1 MKIIH
6 ITASYKPAYV
16 YGGPIQSVA
25 KLCEALTVFSD
36 RRIAAGEDKTAIHDL
51 KVLTTTANGIEE
63 LQVNT
68 DTPILIDNVAV
79 SYFKRWTKD
88 HSHFSPQLLLKLRK
102 EILQSQNSKL
112 IIHIHSWW
120 NLVSVLSCLVAKWYK
135 IPVVLS
141 PRGMLT
147 TYTFGNRNSF
157 FKRCIHKV
165 MGNQLLKYCHI
176 HATSNQEKRDVSAI
190 VTPKSIRIVSN
201 LVKLPSKELTIENEI
216 SDNKNQKNFFK
227 IIFLSRIEEKKGLE
241 LLFEALSL
249 INFPWQ
255 LTIGGTGNDDY
266 TRSLKEKAENLKLS
280 DRIIWLG
287 LVSNENKFNLMAE
300 HDLTA
305 LTSYNEN
312 FANVIVESLGVGTP
326 VLISKFVGL
335 ADYVADKNL
344 GWITGLEIEEIKTGI
359 IQAYQDVE
367 KRKKIR
373 EIARLLINE
382 DFNDNTLVEQY
393 MEYYQKI
400 LAQPSAL

>member
-51 KVLTTTANGIEE
+51 KVLTTTANGTEE

-382 DFNDNTLVEQY
+382 DFNDHTLVEQY

-400 LAQPSAL
+400 LAMPSAL

>member
-25 KLCEALTVFSD
+25 KLCEALKVFSD
-36 RRIAAGEDKTAIHDL
+36 RRLAVGEDKTTLHDL
-51 KVLTTTANGIEE
+51 KVLTTTANGTEE

-344 GWITGLEIEEIKTGI
+344 GWITGLDIEEIKTGI

-400 LAQPSAL
+400 LALPSAL

>member
-51 KVLTTTANGIEE
+51 KVLTTTANGTEE

-79 SYFKRWTKD
+79 IYFKRWTKD

-400 LAQPSAL
+400 LAMPSAL

>member
-36 RRIAAGEDKTAIHDL
+36 RRIAAGEDKTAIHQL
-51 KVLTTTANGIEE
+51 KVLTTTANGTEE

-102 EILQSQNSKL
+102 EILQSQNSNL

-266 TRSLKEKAENLKLS
+266 MRSLKEKAENLKLN

-344 GWITGLEIEEIKTGI
+344 GWITGLDIEEIKTGI

>member
-36 RRIAAGEDKTAIHDL
+36 RRIAAGEDKTAIHQL
-51 KVLTTTANGIEE
+51 KVLTTTANGTEE

-88 HSHFSPQLLLKLRK
+88 HSHFSPQLLIKLRK

-201 LVKLPSKELTIENEI
+201 LVKLPSKELTIQNEI

-335 ADYVADKNL
+335 ADYVTDKNL
-344 GWITGLEIEEIKTGI
+344 GWITGLDIEEIKTGI

>member
-36 RRIAAGEDKTAIHDL
+36 RRIAAGEDKTAIHQL
-51 KVLTTTANGIEE
+51 KVLTTTANGTEE

-157 FKRCIHKV
+157 FKRCIHKA
-165 MGNQLLKYCHI
+165 MGSQLLKYCHI
-176 HATSNQEKRDVSAI
+176 HATSNQEKRDVLAI
-190 VTPKSIRIVSN
+190 VKPKSIRIVSN

-266 TRSLKEKAENLKLS
+266 TRSLKEKAENLKLN

-344 GWITGLEIEEIKTGI
+344 GWITGLDIEEIKTGI

-400 LAQPSAL
+400 LTQPSAL